1 MIWTF
6 YVNIGI
12 RLLLFLVEIVLR
24 LLPVGWNRVRVL
36 NDVFVSERGE
46 GSELCPLLLEKGWLK
61 TITKSGKRRADDPR
75 NHLMIDIER
84 HSETFRLAKMRRCRR
99 WDRTTAALVYGN
111 AITAFDRILIFMVT
125 WID

>member
-61 TITKSGKRRADDPR
+61 TITKSGKRPGRRSSKPSDDRYRAPQR
-75 NHLMIDIER
+75 DIPV
-84 HSETFRLAKMRRCRR
+84 SKNAPMP
-99 WDRTTAALVYGN
+99 ALG
-111 AITAFDRILIFMVT
+111 
-125 WID
+125 